1 MQSGERIVW
10 GTGCSESNTGAH
22 VVEFNEEETEA
33 TCCLCA
39 LVLEGDDLEMA
50 ICALEEARGG
60 VKFILG
66 DDATPEQCEVFSCQL
81 EQQWNDCTPLLNRI
95 IQVVQETEDSEKK
108 EVLSNLLRMIQ
119 KTRDQ

>member
-39 LVLEGDDLEMA
+39 LVLEGRDLNAA
-50 ICALEEARGG
+50 ILALEERRGG
-60 VKFILG
+60 VKVIIG
-66 DDATPEQCEVFSCQL
+66 DAATPREREIFSRL
-81 EQQWNDCTPLLNRI
+81 ADR
-95 IQVVQETEDSEKK
+95 
-108 EVLSNLLRMIQ
+108 LRKIM
-119 KTRDQ
+119 DE